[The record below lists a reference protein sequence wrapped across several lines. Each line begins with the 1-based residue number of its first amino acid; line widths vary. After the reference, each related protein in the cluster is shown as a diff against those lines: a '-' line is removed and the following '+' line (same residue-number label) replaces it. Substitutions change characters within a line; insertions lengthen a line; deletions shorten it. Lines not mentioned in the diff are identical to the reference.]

1 MTEWDAAGY
10 SRISSL
16 QAAMAQEVLAL
27 LDLNGSERI
36 LDVGCGEGKI
46 TSEIA
51 SRVPRG
57 SVVGVDPSHDM
68 IDFARRHF
76 TPTMPSGAL
85 KVSQRNLRFEVADAG
100 RLSFKN
106 EFDLA
111 VSFNALHWI
120 PDQDAAL
127 RSIRSA
133 LIQSGKAQFRLVT
146 AGARQSLESVV
157 EETRTA
163 LEWKA
168 YFKNFQDPYLRL
180 TPDEYV
186 AVAERNGFR
195 VLRVNTR
202 DHSWDFGSRAA
213 FAHFSA
219 VGLVAWTDRLP
230 AAERQ
235 KFVDDVLDRYQSVAA
250 ARVGEENTFK
260 FYQTDIGM
268 IKSG

>member
-1 MTEWDAAGY
+1 
-10 SRISSL
+10 
-16 QAAMAQEVLAL
+16 MAQEVLAL
-27 LDLNGSERI
+27 LDLNGSERV

-46 TSEIA
+46 TAEIA
-51 SRVPRG
+51 SRVARG

-68 IDFARRHF
+68 IEFAEKHF
-76 TPTMPSGAL
+76 TLSRSSGGL
-85 KVSQRNLRFEVADAG
+85 IRNLRFEVADA
-100 RLSFKN
+100 RHLSFKN

-120 PDQDAAL
+120 PEQDAAL
-127 RSIRSA
+127 RSIYSA
-133 LIQSGKAQFRLVT
+133 LIPGGRAQFRLVT

-163 LEWKA
+163 PEWKA

-195 VLRVNTR
+195 VLRVNTQ

-213 FAHFSA
+213 FAGYSA

-230 AAERQ
+230 AAERA
-235 KFVDDVLDRYQSVAA
+235 KFIDDVLDRYHAVAA
-250 ARVGEENTFK
+250 SRAREENNFK
-260 FYQTDIGM
+260 FYQTDFAM
-268 IKSG
+268 TKPR